1 MEAAPR
7 ESRMQNKE
15 SDIVVRR
22 ASNKKRYQNLQS
34 IMQIPEHFA
43 ELSIRMLD
51 ALDDSGARKETVLE
65 RRRTYLQRE
74 HFEKIARQLQGD
86 NCECFHFGSQSE
98 GTTTPGLQSDI
109 DFLITYYTF
118 NIMTIWED
126 WTAGM
131 NNLLM
136 LHDNTTPP
144 QQYLLQDIQDYTPEP
159 VTSLTD
165 DGLVRKDSGQILLS
179 AERWKN
185 NIAYKGR
192 DAGEATKNGPS
203 VSWMTN
209 WDIVYA
215 CHVRKP
221 LPEIQHWIDRC
232 RGKHW
237 PPVQLL
243 EAARIAPC
251 FLVPAGHPDSDY
263 KREEWRLSPNLIER
277 MLMFSFNM
285 TQIKCYIVL
294 KLIKKSLFAN
304 IVGDAF
310 TSFHCKTI
318 MFFTIERTH
327 PSLWCEHNLMFVLLL
342 CLHVLRRWLRLGRL
356 PHYIIEGVNLF
367 DGKLSKLLQKRL
379 LVYIDSLI
387 RNNLQD
393 VCCIGIDN
401 IGCRLQARSMRHTVQ
416 AGELRGVF
424 LHNSIRLLLKFEC
437 LKRLNLALTYI
448 KNEQSSSQ
456 TTFEHKLKYVIRNC
470 FENSTHAMS
479 KTVALEFIKHL
490 YALQISVQSSY
501 YLRLQNVLDSENIRR
516 VQYSLNLD
524 VASSRLKFAS
534 LLYCSGHLQA
544 TVRVLEDV
552 ERRYHSEV
560 KAVCAIRR
568 IEGDRDLKVFA
579 YMLAGNKEE
588 EFSELPFV
596 SCVRFVRQE
605 SYCTPA
611 ILLFEMNRN
620 ITDEEVRQR
629 NCTKHIWMDSAE
641 VDARPFLYYMQSL
654 TYGGLG
660 ERDAQLHA
668 MGVLEAYIHTCV
680 RNQLKLYHQ
689 ETALNLLGHCY
700 EMEGDYAGA
709 LHYYEWSLRCER
721 TNNAANWHVLRI
733 MRLISG

>member
-1 MEAAPR
+1 M
-7 ESRMQNKE
+7 
-15 SDIVVRR
+15 
-22 ASNKKRYQNLQS
+22 
-34 IMQIPEHFA
+34 F
-43 ELSIRMLD
+43 D
-51 ALDDSGARKETVLE
+51 ALDDSGAGKETVLE
-65 RRRTYLQRE
+65 RRRTYLRRE
-74 HFEKIARQLQGD
+74 HIEKIALQLQGR
-86 NCECFHFGSQSE
+86 NYECFHFGSQSE

-109 DFLITYYTF
+109 DFLVSSNRI

-126 WTAGM
+126 WKAGFQ
-131 NNLLM
+131 NLLM

-144 QQYLLQDIQDYTPEP
+144 QQYLLQVIGVYTPEP
-159 VTSLTD
+159 VTSLTVD
-165 DGLVRKDSGQILLS
+165 RLVRKDSGQILLS

-185 NIAYKGR
+185 NIAYETR
-192 DAGEATKNGPS
+192 DEGEATTNGPS
-203 VSWMTN
+203 VSWVPN

-215 CHVRKP
+215 FHVRKP

-367 DGKLSKLLQKRL
+367 DEKLSKLLQKRF

-393 VCCIGIDN
+393 VFCIGIDN
-401 IGCRLQARSMRHTVQ
+401 IGCRLQACSMRHTVQ

-437 LKRLNLALTYI
+437 LDRLNIALTVI
-448 KNEQSSSQ
+448 KHVQSSSHS
-456 TTFEHKLKYVIRNC
+456 TFEHELKYLTRNC
-470 FENSTHAMS
+470 FENSTNAMS
-479 KTVALEFIKHL
+479 KNAALELIKHF
-490 YALQISVQSSY
+490 YAFQISVQSSY

-516 VQYSLNLD
+516 VQYSLNSD

-534 LLYCSGHLQA
+534 MLYCSGHLQA
-544 TVRVLEDV
+544 AVRVLEDV
-552 ERRYHSEV
+552 ERRYHSKV
-560 KAVCAIRR
+560 KAVCAFIG
-568 IEGDRDLKVFA
+568 IEGERDLKVFA
-579 YMLAGNKEE
+579 NMLAGNKEE
-588 EFSELPFV
+588 GISEPPFV

-620 ITDEEVRQR
+620 KTEEEVAQR
-629 NCTKHIWMDSAE
+629 NYVDKLWMDSAE
-641 VDARPFLYYMQSL
+641 VDARPFLHYLQYL

-660 ERDAQLHA
+660 ESD
-668 MGVLEAYIHTCV
+668 
-680 RNQLKLYHQ
+680 NQLQALRALESCMYDIRNKLNLYHK

-709 LHYYEWSLRCER
+709 LHYYEWSLRCHR
-721 TNNAANWHVLRI
+721 TNNAANWHILRI

>member
-1 MEAAPR
+1 
-7 ESRMQNKE
+7 MQNKE
-15 SDIVVRR
+15 SDIGVRR
-22 ASNKKRYQNLQS
+22 TSNKKRHQNLQS
-34 IMQIPEHFA
+34 IMQIPEHFT
-43 ELSIRMLD
+43 ELSIRMFD
-51 ALDDSGARKETVLE
+51 ALDDSGAGKETVLE
-65 RRRTYLQRE
+65 RRRTFLRRE
-74 HFEKIARQLQGD
+74 HIEKIAYQLQGHD
-86 NCECFHFGSQSE
+86 IECFHFGSQSE

-109 DFLITYYTF
+109 DFLTSDHKF
-118 NIMTIWED
+118 NIMTFWED
-126 WTAGM
+126 WKTGM

-136 LHDNTTPP
+136 LHDDTTPP
-144 QQYLLQDIQDYTPEP
+144 QQYLLQVIKPYTPEP

-165 DGLVRKDSGQILLS
+165 DRLVRKDSGQILLS
-179 AERWKN
+179 AERWKQHVEYEN
-185 NIAYKGR
+185 RAEGL
-192 DAGEATKNGPS
+192 GEATKNGPS
-203 VSWMTN
+203 VSFTPN
-209 WDIVYA
+209 WDIVNA
-215 CHVRKP
+215 CHIRKP

-277 MLMFSFNM
+277 MLTFSFNM

-294 KLIKKSLFAN
+294 KLIKKSLFAY
-304 IVGDAF
+304 IVGDAI
-310 TSFHCKTI
+310 TSFHCKTL

-342 CLHVLRRWLRLGRL
+342 CLHVLRRCLRLGRL

-393 VCCIGIDN
+393 VFCIGIVN
-401 IGCRLQARSMRHTVQ
+401 IGCRLQACSMRHNVQ
-416 AGELRGVF
+416 AGELR
-424 LHNSIRLLLKFEC
+424 
-437 LKRLNLALTYI
+437 
-448 KNEQSSSQ
+448 
-456 TTFEHKLKYVIRNC
+456 
-470 FENSTHAMS
+470 
-479 KTVALEFIKHL
+479 
-490 YALQISVQSSY
+490 
-501 YLRLQNVLDSENIRR
+501 
-516 VQYSLNLD
+516 
-524 VASSRLKFAS
+524 ASSRLKFAS
-534 LLYCSGHLQA
+534 MLYCSGHLQA
-544 TVRVLEDV
+544 AVRVLEDV

-560 KAVCAIRR
+560 KAVCAFRR
-568 IEGDRDLKVFA
+568 IEGDRDLNVFA
-579 YMLAGNKEE
+579 NMLAGNKEE
-588 EFSELPFV
+588 GFSELPFV
-596 SCVRFVRQE
+596 SCVRFIRQE

-620 ITDEEVRQR
+620 NTEEEVAQR
-629 NCTKHIWMDSAE
+629 NNAEKLWMDSAE
-641 VDARPFLYYMQSL
+641 VDARPFLHYLQYI

-660 ERDAQLHA
+660 ERDTQFHA
-668 MGVLEAYIHTCV
+668 MGVLEAYINTCI
-680 RNQLKLYHQ
+680 RNQLNLYHV

-709 LHYYEWSLRCER
+709 LHYYEWSLRCRR

>member
-1 MEAAPR
+1 MWNLSVDMEAAPR

-15 SDIVVRR
+15 SDIGVRR

-34 IMQIPEHFA
+34 IMQIPEHFT
-43 ELSIRMLD
+43 ELSIRMFD
-51 ALDDSGARKETVLE
+51 TLDDSGAGKETLLE
-65 RRRTYLQRE
+65 RRRTYLRRE
-74 HFEKIARQLQGD
+74 QIEKITYQIKGLNR
-86 NCECFHFGSQSE
+86 ECFHFGSQSE

-109 DFLITYYTF
+109 DFLYSNHTF

-126 WTAGM
+126 WKAGLD
-131 NNLLM
+131 NLLM

-159 VTSLTD
+159 ATSLTD
-165 DGLVRKDSGQILLS
+165 DRCVRKDSGQILFS
-179 AERWKN
+179 AERWKQH
-185 NIAYKGR
+185 IEYETR
-192 DAGEATKNGPS
+192 HMGEATKNGPS
-203 VSWMTN
+203 VSVVPN
-209 WDIVYA
+209 WDIVQA
-215 CHVRKP
+215 CHIRKP

-304 IVGDAF
+304 IVGDAI
-310 TSFHCKTI
+310 TSFHCKTL

-327 PSLWCEHNLMFVLLL
+327 PSLWCDHNLMFVLLL
-342 CLHVLRRWLRLGRL
+342 CLHVLRQCLRLGRL

-367 DGKLSKLLQKRL
+367 DGKLSKLLQTRL

-393 VCCIGIDN
+393 VFCIGIDN
-401 IGCRLQARSMRHTVQ
+401 ISCRLQACSMRHTVQ

-424 LHNSIRLLLKFEC
+424 LHNSIRLLLKFEYLQT
-437 LKRLNLALTYI
+437 LK
-448 KNEQSSSQ
+448 QSH
-456 TTFEHKLKYVIRNC
+456 TTFEHKLKYVICNC
-470 FENSTHAMS
+470 FECFEKSRNAMS
-479 KTVALEFIKHL
+479 KTAALELIKHF
-490 YALQISVQSSY
+490 YALHISVQSSY
-501 YLRLQNVLDSENIRR
+501 YLRLQNVLDCVNIRR
-516 VQYSLNLD
+516 VQYSLNSD

-534 LLYCSGHLQA
+534 MLYCSGHLQA
-544 TVRVLEDV
+544 AVRVLEDV

-560 KAVCAIRR
+560 KAVCIVRR
-568 IEGDRDLKVFA
+568 LEGDRDLKVFA
-579 YMLAGNKEE
+579 NMLAGNKEE
-588 EFSELPFV
+588 EISELPFAF
-596 SCVRFVRQE
+596 CVRFVRQE

-611 ILLFEMNRN
+611 MLLFEMNRN
-620 ITDEEVRQR
+620 ITQEEVANRLLVE
-629 NCTKHIWMDSAE
+629 TLWMDSAE
-641 VDARPFLYYMQSL
+641 VDARPFLYYMQYI

-660 ERDAQLHA
+660 ERDKQLHA
-668 MGVLEAYIHTCV
+668 MGVLEAYIDTCI
-680 RNQLKLYHQ
+680 RNQLNLYHL

-709 LHYYEWSLRCER
+709 LDYYELSLSDER
-721 TNNAANWHVLRI
+721 TNNAANWHILRI